1 MAEWVGPGPTAGSGE
16 VLLPHSWQEEE
27 ERLRGVASL
36 RQVKFLALRDRLAAW
51 LLQNPTPT
59 PSLVALARR
68 TIRSGRDQEAPTDA
82 AVVASLI
89 QSLPEWRSSAR
100 LSRLA
105 ALWRAAPPEDGES
118 MVAALEAWRVQDRH
132 LGEWV
137 AQARDQMTRRRREV
151 YRTVA
156 SRLAAAYGTVIVEKF
171 ELPRLGREPS
181 RETEADYQQDAGR
194 ALARMA
200 APGGLR
206 HALTQ
211 AAVREGGRVLT
222 VPAEGTTRVHAP
234 CDTWLEAD
242 FAVSRSVWCDGCGTM
257 FDQDFNAAE
266 NLLRLATGEVTEM
279 RRPAA

>member
-1 MAEWVGPGPTAGSGE
+1 
-16 VLLPHSWQEEE
+16 
-27 ERLRGVASL
+27 
-36 RQVKFLALRDRLAAW
+36 
-51 LLQNPTPT
+51 
-59 PSLVALARR
+59 
-68 TIRSGRDQEAPTDA
+68 
-82 AVVASLI
+82 
-89 QSLPEWRSSAR
+89 
-100 LSRLA
+100 
-105 ALWRAAPPEDGES
+105 

-242 FAVSRSVWCDGCGTM
+242 FAASRSVWCDGCGTM